1 MTTKI
6 GYVGLTH
13 LGLSYLA
20 SSLVKNYKVIG
31 VDDDKKKIEKLK
43 KNEVIY
49 SEPKL
54 NNILKKRSIMLILQ
68 LILKT

>member
-31 VDDDKKKIEKLK
+31 VDDDKKKLK
-43 KNEVIY
+43 N
-49 SEPKL
+49 
-54 NNILKKRSIMLILQ
+54 
-68 LILKT
+68 